1 MIREI
6 KALLKAIRTDW
17 EVNVL
22 GKRPRKKNGRFA
34 KRRKKNA
41 N

>member
-1 MIREI
+1 MIKEI

-22 GKRPRKKNGRFA
+22 GKKPRNSKGRYV
-34 KRRKKNA
+34 KRRKRGN
-41 N
+41 